1 MRKALIATL
10 CELAERDPRVLF
22 LTADLGYTVVE
33 PFADRFPD
41 RFFNVGVSEQNMIGM
56 ATGLAEGGFIP
67 YVYSIAT
74 FSALRP
80 YEFIRNG
87 PVLQHLPVR
96 IVGVGGG
103 FDYAPAGPTHYALED
118 VGALRML
125 PGLSVLTPADFNQC
139 RSALLA
145 THGQSGPAYFRLGKD
160 ETYSVPGLDGRF
172 EAGRLHVVREGRD
185 MLLLAMGPSTA
196 TALQAAEAL
205 AASGVESTVAV
216 VSCISPAP
224 EEDLRALLAR
234 FPCAVTAESHYA
246 VGGLG
251 SLACEVAAGNG
262 IPCRVVR
269 CGVTRSP
276 SGIQGNQDFMQ
287 KLHGIST
294 EHLVAAAMK
303 GLEDVRSRPAP
314 PAGASDWGAAP
325 GAPATASVPGAQT
338 PREPRTR

>member
-1 MRKALIATL
+1 MRKALVATL
-10 CELAERDPRVLF
+10 CDLAEKDPRVLF

-67 YVYSIAT
+67 YAYSIAT
-74 FSALRP
+74 FSVLRP

-87 PVLQHLPVR
+87 PALQHLPVR
-96 IVGVGGG
+96 IIGVGGG

-125 PGLSVLTPADFNQC
+125 PGLSVIAPADFRQC

-145 THGQSGPAYFRLGKD
+145 SHGLPGPAYFRLGKD
-160 ETYSVPGLDGRF
+160 ETNEIPGLDGGY
-172 EAGRLHVVREGRD
+172 EAGRLQVVREGGD
-185 MLLLAMGPSTA
+185 MLLLALGPSA
-196 TALQAAEAL
+196 FNALKAADAL
-205 AASGVESTVAV
+205 AARGIACTVAV
-216 VSCISPAP
+216 VSCMSPVP
-224 EEDLRALLAR
+224 EADLRGLLSR
-234 FPCAVTAESHYA
+234 FPCAVTAEAHYA

-262 IPCRVVR
+262 IPCKVIR

-276 SGIQGNQDFMQ
+276 AGIQGNQDYMQ
-287 KLHGIST
+287 KLHGIAT
-294 EHLVAAAMK
+294 EDLVEAAVK
-303 GLEDVRSRPAP
+303 GLAEARSRTVPQARSP
-314 PAGASDWGAAP
+314 DWGAVP
-325 GAPATASVPGAQT
+325 GAPVQAPTAPAPAKGIL
-338 PREPRTR
+338 